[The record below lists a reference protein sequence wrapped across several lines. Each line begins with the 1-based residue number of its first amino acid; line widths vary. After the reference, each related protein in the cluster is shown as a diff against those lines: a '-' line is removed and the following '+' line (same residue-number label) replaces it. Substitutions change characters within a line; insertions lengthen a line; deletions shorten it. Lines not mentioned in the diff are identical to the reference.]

1 MDSLFIIRE
10 EEKLLCLNV
19 QILYLLPHLFKLYI
33 YELMQISNTKIMNN
47 QKYKLEKIKK
57 AQKEKSSRDELFNSY
72 LDKTTKVED
81 KIALVKFKQ
90 KDNNSVFLSSLKTLM
105 KQ

>member
-1 MDSLFIIRE
+1 M
-10 EEKLLCLNV
+10 

-33 YELMQISNTKIMNN
+33 YELIQISNTKIMDN
-47 QKYKLEKIKK
+47 QKYKLEKLKK
-57 AQKEKSSRDELFNSY
+57 AQKARSSRDELFNSY

>member
-1 MDSLFIIRE
+1 M
-10 EEKLLCLNV
+10 
-19 QILYLLPHLFKLYI
+19 QTLYLLPYLFKLYI
-33 YELMQISNTKIMNN
+33 YELIQISNTKIMDN
-47 QKYKLEKIKK
+47 QKYKLEKLKK
-57 AQKEKSSRDELFNSY
+57 AQKAKSSRDELFNSY

-90 KDNNSVFLSSLKTLM
+90 KDNNSVFISSLKTLM

>member
-1 MDSLFIIRE
+1 MD
-10 EEKLLCLNV
+10 
-19 QILYLLPHLFKLYI
+19 
-33 YELMQISNTKIMNN
+33 N
-47 QKYKLEKIKK
+47 QKYKLEKLKK
-57 AQKEKSSRDELFNSY
+57 AQKAKSSRDELFNSY

-105 KQ
+105 KQQKVYFDLVNFVK

>member
-1 MDSLFIIRE
+1 M
-10 EEKLLCLNV
+10 
-19 QILYLLPHLFKLYI
+19 QILYFLPHLFKLYI
-33 YELMQISNTKIMNN
+33 YELIQISNTKIMDN
-47 QKYKLEKIKK
+47 QKYKLEKLKK
-57 AQKEKSSRDELFNSY
+57 AQKAKSSRDELFNSY
-72 LDKTTKVED
+72 LDKTTKIED

>member
-1 MDSLFIIRE
+1 M
-10 EEKLLCLNV
+10 
-19 QILYLLPHLFKLYI
+19 QILYFLPHLFKLYI
-33 YELMQISNTKIMNN
+33 YELIQISNTKIMDN
-47 QKYKLEKIKK
+47 QKYKLEKLKK
-57 AQKEKSSRDELFNSY
+57 AQKAKSSRDELFNSY

>member
-1 MDSLFIIRE
+1 M
-10 EEKLLCLNV
+10 

-33 YELMQISNTKIMNN
+33 YELIQISNTKIMDN
-47 QKYKLEKIKK
+47 QKYKLEKLKK
-57 AQKEKSSRDELFNSY
+57 VQKARSSRDELFNSY

>member
-1 MDSLFIIRE
+1 M
-10 EEKLLCLNV
+10 
-19 QILYLLPHLFKLYI
+19 FKLYI
-33 YELMQISNTKIMNN
+33 YELIQISNTKIMDN
-47 QKYKLEKIKK
+47 QKYKLDKLKK
-57 AQKEKSSRDELFNSY
+57 AQKTKSSREELFNSY
-72 LDKTTKVED
+72 VDKTTKVED

>member
-1 MDSLFIIRE
+1 
-10 EEKLLCLNV
+10 
-19 QILYLLPHLFKLYI
+19 
-33 YELMQISNTKIMNN
+33 MQISNTKIMNN

>member
-1 MDSLFIIRE
+1 MD
-10 EEKLLCLNV
+10 
-19 QILYLLPHLFKLYI
+19 
-33 YELMQISNTKIMNN
+33 N
-47 QKYKLEKIKK
+47 QKYKLDKLKK
-57 AQKEKSSRDELFNSY
+57 AQKTKSSTEELFNSY
-72 LDKTTKVED
+72 VDKTTKVED

>member
-1 MDSLFIIRE
+1 M
-10 EEKLLCLNV
+10 

-33 YELMQISNTKIMNN
+33 YELIQISNTKIMDN
-47 QKYKLEKIKK
+47 QKYKLDKLKK
-57 AQKEKSSRDELFNSY
+57 TQKAKSSRDELFNSY
-72 LDKTTKVED
+72 LDKINKVED

>member
-1 MDSLFIIRE
+1 MDI
-10 EEKLLCLNV
+10 
-19 QILYLLPHLFKLYI
+19 
-33 YELMQISNTKIMNN
+33 
-47 QKYKLEKIKK
+47 QKYKLEKLKNEQK
-57 AQKEKSSRDELFNSY
+57 AKSSRDELFNSY

-90 KDNNSVFLSSLKTLM
+90 KANNSVFLSSLKTLM

>member
-1 MDSLFIIRE
+1 M
-10 EEKLLCLNV
+10 
-19 QILYLLPHLFKLYI
+19 QILYLLSHLFKLHI
-33 YELMQISNTKIMNN
+33 YELIQISNTKIMDN
-47 QKYKLEKIKK
+47 QKYKLEKLKK
-57 AQKEKSSRDELFNSY
+57 VQKEKSSRNELFNSY

-81 KIALVKFKQ
+81 KIAMIKFKQ

>member
-1 MDSLFIIRE
+1 MD
-10 EEKLLCLNV
+10 
-19 QILYLLPHLFKLYI
+19 
-33 YELMQISNTKIMNN
+33 N
-47 QKYKLEKIKK
+47 QKYKLEKLKK
-57 AQKEKSSRDELFNSY
+57 AQKAKSSRDELFNSY

-105 KQ
+105 KQQKVYFDLVNSVKLITLLRLLVAEEGLEPPTPGL